1 MLCELCADCVAC
13 AEYRALL
20 QHQMQPA
27 ITEGAISASVPAV
40 GQTPSHTTVQ
50 RQSPRKK
57 RRGSPLHDPFIN
69 WSLTMSKLF
78 TDRLFTRL
86 AIA

>member
-20 QHQMQPA
+20 QHQTQPA

-40 GQTPSHTTVQ
+40 GHSQPYHCATSIDQEEEGH
-50 RQSPRKK
+50 
-57 RRGSPLHDPFIN
+57 L
-69 WSLTMSKLF
+69 
-78 TDRLFTRL
+78 
-86 AIA
+86 